1 MGKKRKRAALS
12 ELENRVMGVVWRLGE
27 SSAEQI
33 RVGLGRGQK
42 LKDSTVRTVL
52 RRLEAKGYVKHHSE
66 GRVYIYSPV
75 DGSQNVAADA
85 VRGIIDRFCNGS
97 VESLLVG
104 MVNRDV
110 VSPEKLREL
119 ADRIAEDRAKPA
131 DVHSGECTND
141 VTKTHGT
148 TKTLSSK
155 TRKGSR

>member
-1 MGKKRKRAALS
+1 MGKKRRVALS
-12 ELENRVMGVVWRLGE
+12 ELENRVMSVVWRLGE

-33 RVGLGRGQK
+33 RIGLGRGHK

-119 ADRIAEDRAKPA
+119 ADQIAEDQTNTGEEG
-131 DVHSGECTND
+131 SGKRSVKNS
-141 VTKTHGT
+141 GA
-148 TKTLSSK
+148 S
-155 TRKGSR
+155 TRKSTSRNRKGDR